1 MDRVSGLVVFFV
13 GAFIL
18 WQGRHL
24 PVGSLRRPGAGFF
37 PTLMALAL
45 MLLSLLLV
53 IPRSKKEK
61 EKQPIAGKSIIRLLT
76 VLAGLLTY
84 FLFLE
89 YLGFIVM
96 SFLLMA
102 FLFMAFGSQRW
113 QRWHIAA
120 FRAFIAVGLAYLLF
134 DILLEGNLPKGVFGF

>member
-1 MDRVSGLVVFFV
+1 MDRISGLVVFFV

-37 PTLMALAL
+37 PTLMAVAI
-45 MLLSLLLV
+45 MMVSLLLV
-53 IPRSKKEK
+53 IPKSKKEK
-61 EKQPIAGKSIIRLLT
+61 EKQPIAGKSILRVLT
-76 VLAGLLTY
+76 VFLGLLAY
-84 FLFLE
+84 FLLLE
-89 YLGFIVM
+89 YLGFIIV

-102 FLFMAFGSQRW
+102 FLFVTFGSQRW
-113 QRWHIAA
+113 PTAV

-134 DILLEGNLPKGVFGF
+134 DILLEANLPKGVFGF